1 MSLLPGRRLMMMF
14 RRVPFLRICWIVIRH
29 SAPRLHT
36 LFLPPAVAQTFLIA
50 PLADLSS
57 RFSATQLSKIGRKRL
72 ANGMFLCLRSDL
84 LLKKRCSKLYA
95 LASGKVNPE
104 DDMHGSLGSSI
115 PLAARASSLHGPPP
129 CRSDAPRQSS
139 AGQAHRPPVFLLCR
153 LEEKKKIQ
161 RRS

>member
-29 SAPRLHT
+29 SAP
-36 LFLPPAVAQTFLIA
+36 
-50 PLADLSS
+50 

-139 AGQAHRPPVFLLCR
+139 AGQAHRPPGW
-153 LEEKKKIQ
+153 KKR
-161 RRS
+161 RRSREDLSNKIVFIKVKTSERMTNQ